1 MNAYGADTVLLLL
14 LSMLFDEMDGLA
26 CKVEIYSK
34 HGIATNLKLQINGS
48 MVIVD
53 TKGERNVCI
62 EWKERPMLWS
72 FCWQS
77 SVILK

>member
-1 MNAYGADTVLLLL
+1 MSAYRADTVLLLL

-26 CKVEIYSK
+26 CKVKIYSK
-34 HGIATNLKLQINGS
+34 HGTATNLKLQMYES

-72 FCWQS
+72 FCWQG